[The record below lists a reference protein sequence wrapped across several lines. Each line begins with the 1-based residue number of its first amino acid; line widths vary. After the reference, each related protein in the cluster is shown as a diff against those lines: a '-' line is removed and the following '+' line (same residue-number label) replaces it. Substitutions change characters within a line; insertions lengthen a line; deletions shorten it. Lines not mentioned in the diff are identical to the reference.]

1 MCMRHSIMS
10 MLTTCPKTES
20 PKDAKGSENWSA
32 ADRLRNL
39 TRIIP
44 EGLIILAKN
53 LIVQIWGE
61 NTFLYRECEKPQGWK
76 NILCLGFCPF
86 VFVVFLGWGQSL
98 DLSTAVHFFLLWG
111 CTSLSSLSR
120 LTWRVSLTLDTL
132 HVIATSVHDCSLRT
146 LSEALEN
153 YCSLSNADIGF
164 ICSGDIFKSYDLL
177 VNFL

>member
-1 MCMRHSIMS
+1 MQCW
-10 MLTTCPKTES
+10 
-20 PKDAKGSENWSA
+20 GSENWSA

-44 EGLIILAKN
+44 EGLIILAK
-53 LIVQIWGE
+53 IW
-61 NTFLYRECEKPQGWK
+61 LYRFEGKILFLTGNVKSHRDRKMYCVWALSICLCCILSLGAKFRSVYTSPFLPTMRMNWK
-76 NILCLGFCPF
+76 IF
-86 VFVVFLGWGQSL
+86 
-98 DLSTAVHFFLLWG
+98 
-111 CTSLSSLSR
+111 SLSR

-132 HVIATSVHDCSLRT
+132 HVIATSVHGCSLRT

-153 YCSLSNADIGF
+153 NCSLSNADIGS